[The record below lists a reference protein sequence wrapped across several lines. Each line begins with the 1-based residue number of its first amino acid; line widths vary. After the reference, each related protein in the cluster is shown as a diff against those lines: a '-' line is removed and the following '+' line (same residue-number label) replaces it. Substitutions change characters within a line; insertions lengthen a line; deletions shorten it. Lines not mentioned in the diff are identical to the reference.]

1 MTCSFTSL
9 HDSILRRQLFVAY
22 YLKNFLVDSLGIS
35 HLKVVKTLKENMFFM
50 SLELRAENSMVRDK
64 VKD

>member
-1 MTCSFTSL
+1 MTGSFTSL
-9 HDSILRRQLFVAY
+9 HDSILRRQLFVTY

-50 SLELRAENSMVRDK
+50 SLEL
-64 VKD
+64 